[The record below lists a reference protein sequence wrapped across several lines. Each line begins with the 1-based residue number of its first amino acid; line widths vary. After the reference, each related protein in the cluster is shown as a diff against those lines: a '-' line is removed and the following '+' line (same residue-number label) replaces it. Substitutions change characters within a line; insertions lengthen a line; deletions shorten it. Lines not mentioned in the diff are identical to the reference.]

1 MMNLDAIYTLWL
13 REMKRFIRSRSRII
27 GSLAFPL
34 FILVIIG
41 TGLNT
46 VLTFGRLSYNQFLA
60 PGLIGMVLLFSS
72 ISFGI
77 MIIWDRQFGFLKEI
91 LVAPVSRTSIIIGKT
106 LGGVTTTMLQA
117 LLFLVVCFMM
127 GIPFPGFL
135 KLMLLFLVMIL
146 IATGFVL
153 VGIAF
158 SCRMKD
164 FHGFSLIMNFVI
176 MPVFF
181 LSGAFFPLEKLPG
194 WMKWL
199 VYSDPLTY
207 GIDALRFCLVNTSTF
222 PIEFNLVVLT
232 IFGAGATAVGTF
244 LFRTAQL

>member
-1 MMNLDAIYTLWL
+1 
-13 REMKRFIRSRSRII
+13 
-27 GSLAFPL
+27 
-34 FILVIIG
+34 
-41 TGLNT
+41 
-46 VLTFGRLSYNQFLA
+46 
-60 PGLIGMVLLFSS
+60 
-72 ISFGI
+72 
-77 MIIWDRQFGFLKEI
+77 
-91 LVAPVSRTSIIIGKT
+91 
-106 LGGVTTTMLQA
+106 
-117 LLFLVVCFMM
+117 
-127 GIPFPGFL
+127 
-135 KLMLLFLVMIL
+135 
-146 IATGFVL
+146 
-153 VGIAF
+153 
-158 SCRMKD
+158 MKD